1 MLRIEPAKLKNLL
14 DRSLIY
20 QGVPC
25 QIIEILGDEPPV
37 LVLRDLRGHKVMQTN
52 QYGDA
57 GSWAAQTFTVA
68 LLNARGDQFNP
79 DLPELAG
86 LDLLA

>member
-14 DRSLIY
+14 GRSLSY

-25 QIIEILGDEPPV
+25 QIIEILGENPPV
-37 LVLRDLRGHKVMQTN
+37 LVLRDLRDHKVMQAN

-57 GSWAAQTFTVA
+57 GDHQPRTFTVP
-68 LLNARGDQFNP
+68 LLNVRRDRLNP
-79 DLPELAG
+79 DLPELVAF
-86 LDLLA
+86 DLFT

>member
-14 DRSLIY
+14 GRSLSY

-25 QIIEILGDEPPV
+25 QIIEILGENPPV
-37 LVLRDLRGHKVMQTN
+37 LVLRDLRDHKVMQAN

-57 GSWAAQTFTVA
+57 GGWAAQNFSVA

-79 DLPELAG
+79 DLPELTG